1 MCYRKRQC
9 NDAGLT
15 EVGGARGL
23 YLNVGEVGLRRRKE
37 KEKGSMR
44 TGAQDIS
51 WTRSSVHWRIYR
63 LLSIGWVERKK
74 DDVIYSGTSF

>member
-44 TGAQDIS
+44 TGHKIFHGRDL
-51 WTRSSVHWRIYR
+51 VY
-63 LLSIGWVERKK
+63 IGGFTV
-74 DDVIYSGTSF
+74 Y

>member
-1 MCYRKRQC
+1 V
-9 NDAGLT
+9 GLT
-15 EVGGARGL
+15 KVGGAWGL

-74 DDVIYSGTSF
+74 DDVIYSFSIRRFCFNKFLLK